1 MRREAC
7 VLVLFMS
14 FACFANP
21 AQSQPTAEQ
30 AALIQEARNRA
41 GEHFRAQK
49 FAEAAEAYREVVAA
63 DPSDGGSAFNFAYS
77 LHMSGKIDE
86 AIPQH
91 ERASRF
97 PGARQL
103 SLYNLGC
110 AHALKGRTDEAFA
123 ALTRAIDAGFSRVE
137 TMKNDT
143 DLESIRTDARFSKLL
158 EDCAGAVEP
167 RRRFD
172 FWVGEWDVYNPQ
184 GVKVGESRIELL
196 ERGALIM
203 ENWDNTRGGTGRSMN
218 FVDPEDGLWKQV
230 WVDQS
235 GSVVRYSGAWENGA
249 LRLSGTATATNG
261 KVTLTRCTFTPV
273 DGGVRQFIERSAD
286 SGVTWAVYFDGHY
299 KPKMSSNPGDV
310 SEKPAGV
317 R

>member
-1 MRREAC
+1 MRVMQR
-7 VLVLFMS
+7 VLVPFVALT
-14 FACFANP
+14 CFIGT
-21 AQSQPTAEQ
+21 AQAQQSPPTAEQ
-30 AALIQEARNRA
+30 AASIQAARDRA
-41 GEHFRAQK
+41 GEHFRAQQYDM
-49 FAEAAEAYREVVAA
+49 AAEAYREVVAA
-63 DPSDGGSAFNFAYS
+63 DPTDGGALFNLAYS
-77 LHMSGKIDE
+77 LHVTGKIDE
-86 AIPQH
+86 AIPLH

-110 AHALKGRTDEAFA
+110 AHALKGHTEESFA
-123 ALTRAIDAGFSRVE
+123 ALTRAIDAGFSRVD
-137 TMKNDT
+137 TLKTDT
-143 DLESIRTDARFSKLL
+143 DLDSIRSDARFARLV
-158 EDCAGAVEP
+158 EACASAVEP

-184 GVKVGESRIELL
+184 GVKVGESRIESL

-203 ENWDNTRGGTGRSMN
+203 ENWDNTRGGTGKSMN

-249 LRLSGTATATNG
+249 LRLSGTVTGPNG
-261 KVTLTRCTFTPV
+261 KGVLSRCSFTPV
-273 DGGVRQFIERSAD
+273 DGGVRQLIERSAD
-286 SGVTWAVYFDGHY
+286 NGATWAVYFDGHY
-299 KPKMSSNPGDV
+299 RPKTSGEPSG
-310 SEKPAGV
+310 A